1 MITMIKIEETPVEE
15 IEEFWK
21 IHFEYLI
28 QDKIISDIKDKK

>member
-1 MITMIKIEETPVEE
+1 MITMIKIEE

-28 QDKIISDIKDKK
+28 QDEIISDIKDKE